1 MSKFIMVGCDLHDR
15 TMMLKIAE
23 GREPAETMSVPNTAA
38 GRARMIERLQVRAQA
53 AGNARIL
60 FAYEASGQGF
70 GLYDQLTDAGIQC
83 HVLAPTKIARSAQQK
98 RVKTDEK
105 DALSLL
111 ELLKGHVLAG
121 NRLPTIWAPDP
132 QTRDD
137 REVVR
142 ARLDAA
148 SKLTAVKAQVQCT
161 LKRAGLT
168 RPEGT
173 GQGWTRLFESWLQS
187 CCRNEGLG
195 IGLRELLASILRQ
208 LRFLEEEIRRL
219 DQALLRLSESPRYQK
234 TVMKLAVLSGVGVL
248 TAMVFLT
255 ELGDLTRFANRRQIS
270 AYLGLI
276 PNCSESG
283 QANDRKGHITR
294 QGPSRVRRVLCQAA
308 WARVRC
314 AGPDQDAHR
323 RIVKKNPQHKKI
335 ATVAV
340 MRRLAIRMWHVAR
353 EAQLDPTPLP
363 WHDRPQQPTTTKRP
377 PPAKEKPSGGSKRM
391 RGKSGAKASA
401 MSA

>member
-1 MSKFIMVGCDLHDR
+1 
-15 TMMLKIAE
+15 
-23 GREPAETMSVPNTAA
+23 
-38 GRARMIERLQVRAQA
+38 
-53 AGNARIL
+53 
-60 FAYEASGQGF
+60 
-70 GLYDQLTDAGIQC
+70 
-83 HVLAPTKIARSAQQK
+83 VLAPTKIARSAQQK

-142 ARLDAA
+142 ARLEAA
-148 SKLTAVKAQVQCT
+148 SKLTAAAAPGQCT

-173 GQGWTRLFESWLQS
+173 GRGWTRLFESWLQS

-234 TVMKLAVLSGVGVL
+234 TVMKLAALSGV
-248 TAMVFLT
+248 
-255 ELGDLTRFANRRQIS
+255 
-270 AYLGLI
+270 
-276 PNCSESG
+276 
-283 QANDRKGHITR
+283 
-294 QGPSRVRRVLCQAA
+294 
-308 WARVRC
+308 
-314 AGPDQDAHR
+314 
-323 RIVKKNPQHKKI
+323 
-335 ATVAV
+335 
-340 MRRLAIRMWHVAR
+340 
-353 EAQLDPTPLP
+353 
-363 WHDRPQQPTTTKRP
+363 
-377 PPAKEKPSGGSKRM
+377 
-391 RGKSGAKASA
+391 
-401 MSA
+401 